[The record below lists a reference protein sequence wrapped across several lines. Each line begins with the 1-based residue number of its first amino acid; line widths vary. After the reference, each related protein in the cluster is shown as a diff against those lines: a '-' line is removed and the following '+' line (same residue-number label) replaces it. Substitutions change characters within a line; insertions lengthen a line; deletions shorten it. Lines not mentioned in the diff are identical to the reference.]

1 MNILFIHGNYPAQF
15 RSLAID
21 LGKQKLHDIRYLTAK
36 SDPETFPIKGVKVEK
51 YEDNIN
57 KDGGS
62 ISQMTSIL
70 DEQVKRGIIIQN
82 RISDLISSGFTPRIV
97 FFHGGNGLGLFLRQI
112 LPNTCFIGYFEWY
125 FSRRCAS
132 YILNQNNLETHN
144 FVSTRNI
151 GTESEILHC
160 DACVV
165 PTKWQASQFPA
176 KLRPYLSVI
185 FDGVD
190 TEFFKKGDGKL
201 RRETICIEGEND
213 KIEVEA
219 HHKLITYAT
228 RGMEPLRGFP
238 QFMKALP
245 GIIKKTPNI
254 KILIGGR
261 DRSAYGPECPK
272 YGGSWKQM
280 MLEEI
285 PTLKD
290 NQNIV
295 FTGLMNYV
303 EYRKMLQRTDLHF
316 YFTKPYVTSWSLFEA
331 LACQAPIITNRCH
344 STNGTLP
351 IKENSIIE
359 KIEDIHSTKGIE
371 KAVRLIQEGEDNDY
385 WCLPEEFS
393 LEYSRK
399 SWESLINNALGQKK
413 H

>member
-1 MNILFIHGNYPAQF
+1 MG
-15 RSLAID
+15 
-21 LGKQKLHDIRYLTAK
+21 
-36 SDPETFPIKGVKVEK
+36 
-51 YEDNIN
+51 
-57 KDGGS
+57 
-62 ISQMTSIL
+62 
-70 DEQVKRGIIIQN
+70 
-82 RISDLISSGFTPRIV
+82 
-97 FFHGGNGLGLFLRQI
+97 
-112 LPNTCFIGYFEWY
+112 W
-125 FSRRCAS
+125 SR
-132 YILNQNNLETHN
+132 
-144 FVSTRNI
+144 FVV
-151 GTESEILHC
+151 SE
-160 DACVV
+160 
-165 PTKWQASQFPA
+165 
-176 KLRPYLSVI
+176 
-185 FDGVD
+185 
-190 TEFFKKGDGKL
+190 
-201 RRETICIEGEND
+201 
-213 KIEVEA
+213 
-219 HHKLITYAT
+219 
-228 RGMEPLRGFP
+228 
-238 QFMKALP
+238 FMKALP